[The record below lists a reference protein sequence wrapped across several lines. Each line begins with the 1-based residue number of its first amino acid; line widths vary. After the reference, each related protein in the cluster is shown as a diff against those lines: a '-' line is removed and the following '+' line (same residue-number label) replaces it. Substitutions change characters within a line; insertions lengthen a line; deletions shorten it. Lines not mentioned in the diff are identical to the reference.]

1 MAKSKTIF
9 FSAVVVPLVVIAA
22 TIALAFAWTDGGRG
36 TLFRV
41 NIGYGV
47 LLEALFFGWLHA
59 VRRGSRSFTG
69 AFWSIIGVWL
79 IYYIVGGAIL
89 LAASFFISL
98 KLYVTAIGALT
109 LAWVV
114 VGALVAETD
123 TRHKDDIETTKEK
136 NRQLMNRD

>member
-1 MAKSKTIF
+1 MSKSKAIF

-22 TIALAFAWTDGGRG
+22 TIALALVWTDGGRG
-36 TLFRV
+36 VLFWV
-41 NIGYGV
+41 NLGYGV

-69 AFWSIIGVWL
+69 AFWAIIGVWL
-79 IYYIVGGAIL
+79 IYYIVGGVIL

-98 KLYVTAIGALT
+98 KLYVTVIGGLT

-123 TRHKDDIETTKEK
+123 TRHQTDRDITREK
-136 NRQLMNRD
+136 NRKLMGRD